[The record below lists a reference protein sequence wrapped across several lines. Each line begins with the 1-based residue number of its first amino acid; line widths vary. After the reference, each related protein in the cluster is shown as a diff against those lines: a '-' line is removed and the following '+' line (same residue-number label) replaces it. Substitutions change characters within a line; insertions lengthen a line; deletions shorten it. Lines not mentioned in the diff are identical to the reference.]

1 MDNSFISILI
11 ILLLIIIN
19 GVFAMSEI
27 ALISSRKVRLQQM
40 AKEGSRSAQAALDI
54 SETPNK
60 FLSTVQ
66 IGITLIGILAG
77 ALGGASLSSQL
88 SLKLQLI
95 TWLKPYSD
103 VFALVIVVLLTTY
116 FSLVIGELIPKRMGM
131 NSPEKIASVVAMPM
145 KALSWFTSPIVKLLS
160 ASTDIGLRILGIEA
174 SKDPIIT
181 EEEIKVL
188 MKQGAQSGIF
198 ESAEEDM
205 VTGIFRLGGRYID
218 SIMTPRTEIE
228 WIDLDEPFEVILSQV
243 IQSNHNRFPVA
254 IGELDNVQGILF
266 AKDFLSQS
274 LNGEVPSIPD
284 LLHPPLFVPDST
296 SALKALDL
304 IKEAGAHG
312 ALVIDEFSGV
322 LGMVTLY
329 DVLKS
334 IVGSIPTA
342 GEEEEIQ
349 IVQRDDGSWLLDGL
363 LPIDDVKELL
373 GIETLPE
380 EDRVG
385 FQTLGGFMMTMLDSI
400 PEVGQHFD
408 VYHMRF
414 EVMDMDGKR
423 VDKVLVF
430 PIDRRPTFG
439 DRSPIIKEEKFNNES
454 VSEI

>member
-1 MDNSFISILI
+1 MDNTFVSIAFIFV
-11 ILLLIIIN
+11 LIIIN
-19 GVFAMSEI
+19 GIFAMSEI
-27 ALISSRKVRLQQM
+27 SLISARKVRLQQM
-40 AKEGSRSAQAALDI
+40 SKDGNQSAQVALDI
-54 SETPNK
+54 SENPNK

-66 IGITLIGILAG
+66 IGITLIGILSG
-77 ALGGASLSSQL
+77 ALGGAALSSKL
-88 SLKLQLI
+88 SARLQSVPWLI
-95 TWLKPYSD
+95 PYSD
-103 VFALVIVVLLTTY
+103 VLSVAIVVILTTY
-116 FSLVIGELIPKRMGM
+116 FSLVIGELIPKRLGL
-131 NSPEKIASVVAMPM
+131 NAPEKIAAAVAIPM
-145 KALSWFTSPIVKLLS
+145 KAISWLTSPIVKLLS
-160 ASTDIGLRILGIEA
+160 ASTDNGLKILGIEA

-188 MKQGAQSGIF
+188 MKQGTQSGIF

-228 WIDLDEPFEVILSQV
+228 WIDLDEPFEVILDQV
-243 IQSNHNRFPVA
+243 VNSNHSLFPVA
-254 IGELDNVQGILF
+254 SGELDNVQGMLLV
-266 AKDFLSQS
+266 KDLLSNS
-274 LNGEVPSIPD
+274 LNGEIPSIPD
-284 LLHPPLFVPDST
+284 LLQPPLFVPDST

-304 IKEAGAHG
+304 IKEAGAHA

-334 IVGSIPTA
+334 IVGFIPTA

-349 IVQRDDGSWLLDGL
+349 VVQREDGSWLLDGL
-363 LPIDDVKELL
+363 LAIDDVKELL

-385 FQTLGGFMMTMLDSI
+385 FQSLGGFMMTMLDSI
-400 PEVGQHFD
+400 PMVGQFFD
-408 VYHMRF
+408 VYHLRF

-430 PIDRRPTFG
+430 PVIPDT
-439 DRSPIIKEEKFNNES
+439 EKINES
-454 VSEI
+454 ASEI

>member
-1 MDNSFISILI
+1 
-11 ILLLIIIN
+11 
-19 GVFAMSEI
+19 MSEI
-27 ALISSRKVRLQQM
+27 SLISARKVRLQQM
-40 AKEGSRSAQAALDI
+40 AKDGLRSAQVALDI
-54 SETPNK
+54 SENPNK

-66 IGITLIGILAG
+66 IGITLIGILSG
-77 ALGGASLSSQL
+77 ALGGASISSDL
-88 SLKLQLI
+88 SLIFQKVSRLE
-95 TWLKPYSD
+95 PYSEILS
-103 VFALVIVVLLTTY
+103 VAIVVLLTTY
-116 FSLVIGELIPKRMGM
+116 FSLVIGELIPKRLGM
-131 NSPEKIASVVAMPM
+131 NSPEKIASAVAMPM
-145 KALSWFTSPIVKLLS
+145 KVISWLTSPIVRLLS
-160 ASTDIGLRILGIEA
+160 ASTEIGLKILGVEK

-188 MKQGAQSGIF
+188 MKQGTQSGIF

-228 WIDLDEPFEVILSQV
+228 WIDLEEPIEAILEQV
-243 IQSNHNRFPVA
+243 IQSNHSRFPVA
-254 IGELDNVQGILF
+254 TGELDNVQGVLLG
-266 AKDFLSQS
+266 KDLLSQS
-274 LNGEVPSIPD
+274 LNGATPSIPD
-284 LLHPPLFVPDST
+284 LIQSPLFVPDST

-304 IKEAGAHG
+304 IKEAGAHA

-349 IVQRDDGSWLLDGL
+349 IIQREDGSWLMDGL
-363 LPIDDVKELL
+363 LAIDDIKELL

-385 FQTLGGFMMTMLDSI
+385 FQTLGGFMMTILDSI
-400 PEVGQHFD
+400 PEVGQYFD
-408 VYHMRF
+408 VYNMRF
-414 EVMDMDGKR
+414 EIVDMDGKR
-423 VDKVLVF
+423 VDKVLVH
-430 PIDRRPTFG
+430 PINLDDQTIG
-439 DRSPIIKEEKFNNES
+439 DS

>member
-1 MDNSFISILI
+1 MNNIFLSILI
-11 ILLLIIIN
+11 IFLLIIIN
-19 GVFAMSEI
+19 GIFAMSEI
-27 ALISSRKVRLQQM
+27 SLISARKVRLQQM
-40 AKEGSRSAQAALDI
+40 SKDGVRSAQVALDI
-54 SETPNK
+54 SENPNK

-66 IGITLIGILAG
+66 IGITLIGILSG
-77 ALGGASLSSQL
+77 ALGGASISSDL
-88 SLKLQLI
+88 SLIFQNVS
-95 TWLKPYSD
+95 WLKPYSE
-103 VFALVIVVLLTTY
+103 VLSVAIVVLLTTY
-116 FSLVIGELIPKRMGM
+116 FSLVIGELIPKRLGM
-131 NSPEKIASVVAMPM
+131 NSPEKIASAVAMPM
-145 KALSWFTSPIVKLLS
+145 KAISWLTSPVVKLLS
-160 ASTDIGLRILGIEA
+160 ASTDIGLKILGIKK

-228 WIDLDEPFEVILSQV
+228 WINLEEPFESILEQV
-243 IQSNHNRFPVA
+243 INSNHSRFPVA
-254 IGELDNVQGILF
+254 TGELDNVQGMLLV
-266 AKDFLSQS
+266 KDLLSKS
-274 LNGEVPSIPD
+274 LNGAIPSIPD
-284 LLHPPLFVPDST
+284 IIQPPLFVPDST

-304 IKEAGAHG
+304 IKEAGAHA

-349 IVQRDDGSWLLDGL
+349 ILQREDGSWLLDGL
-363 LPIDDVKELL
+363 LAIDDIKELL
-373 GIETLPE
+373 GIDTLPE

-400 PEVGQHFD
+400 PEVGQYFD
-408 VYHMRF
+408 VYDMRF
-414 EVMDMDGKR
+414 EIMDMDGKR
-423 VDKVLVF
+423 VDKVLVI
-430 PIDRRPTFG
+430 PINLNFKQND
-439 DRSPIIKEEKFNNES
+439 ES
-454 VSEI
+454 ASEI

>member
-1 MDNSFISILI
+1 MNNIFLSILI
-11 ILLLIIIN
+11 IFILIIIN
-19 GVFAMSEI
+19 GIFAMSEI
-27 ALISSRKVRLQQM
+27 SLISARKVRLQQM
-40 AKEGSRSAQAALDI
+40 AKDGLRSAQVALDI
-54 SETPNK
+54 SENPNK

-66 IGITLIGILAG
+66 IGITLIGILSG
-77 ALGGASLSSQL
+77 ALGGASISSDL
-88 SLKLQLI
+88 SLIFQKVSRLE
-95 TWLKPYSD
+95 PYSEILS
-103 VFALVIVVLLTTY
+103 VAIVVLLTTY
-116 FSLVIGELIPKRMGM
+116 FSLVIGELIPKRLGM
-131 NSPEKIASVVAMPM
+131 NSPEKIASAVAMPM
-145 KALSWFTSPIVKLLS
+145 KVISWLTSPIVRLLS
-160 ASTDIGLRILGIEA
+160 ASTEIGLKILGVEK

-188 MKQGAQSGIF
+188 MKQGTQSGIF

-228 WIDLDEPFEVILSQV
+228 WIDLEEPIEAILEQV
-243 IQSNHNRFPVA
+243 IQSNHSRFPVA
-254 IGELDNVQGILF
+254 TGELDNVQGVLLG
-266 AKDFLSQS
+266 KDLLSQS
-274 LNGEVPSIPD
+274 LNGATPSIPD
-284 LLHPPLFVPDST
+284 LIQSPLFVPDST

-304 IKEAGAHG
+304 IKEAGAHA

-349 IVQRDDGSWLLDGL
+349 IIQREDGSWLMDGL
-363 LPIDDVKELL
+363 LAIDDIKELL

-385 FQTLGGFMMTMLDSI
+385 FQTLGGFMMTILDSI
-400 PEVGQHFD
+400 PEVGQYFD
-408 VYHMRF
+408 VYNMRF
-414 EVMDMDGKR
+414 EIVDMDGKR
-423 VDKVLVF
+423 VDKVLVH
-430 PIDRRPTFG
+430 PINLDDQTIG
-439 DRSPIIKEEKFNNES
+439 DS